1 MSSQDPFRQFQEMQ
15 EQSHRRQMQAAWAD
29 EEAAKG
35 AVGERLGGFGRL
47 VRGLAVFVLG
57 LTWVALL
64 LAAVFAAISEQFPLA
79 AALAVGSLLV
89 MGLTSATH
97 RSGRS

>member
-1 MSSQDPFRQFQEMQ
+1 
-15 EQSHRRQMQAAWAD
+15 MQAAWAD
-29 EEAAKG
+29 EQAAEG
-35 AVGERLGGFGRL
+35 AVGERLGCFGRL

-57 LTWVALL
+57 LAWVALL
-64 LAAVFAAISEQFPLA
+64 VAAVFAAINEQFPLA